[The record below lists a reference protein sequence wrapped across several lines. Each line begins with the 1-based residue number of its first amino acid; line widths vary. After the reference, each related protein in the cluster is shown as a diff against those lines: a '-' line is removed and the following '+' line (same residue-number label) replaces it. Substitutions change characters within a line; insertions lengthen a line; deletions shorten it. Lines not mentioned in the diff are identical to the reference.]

1 MTPNRWRSWAPVIG
15 LLLLTGYQLWGV
27 ALVPFHP
34 DESSLLFQSRDF
46 EAIFRSPTSL
56 AWSADREP
64 APELSYR
71 LLNAPLPKYVLG
83 LGRWLAG
90 VDGTEVSVDW
100 DWSQDWIANLGAG
113 ALPTPSALLAGRIAS
128 SLLLPLAALFL
139 YLAGKQLG
147 GPWVGGLAAAF
158 LGLNALVLVHG
169 RRAMAEG
176 TLIFAVCFAL
186 WSLIGPRNR
195 PWLSGLGIG
204 LALGAKHSAVA
215 LLPVGILAL
224 LWGTDPP
231 QAIRQKL
238 GSVGVFV
245 LVLLVVTLALNP
257 VVWSDPASALKE
269 IFQVRRSLVQDQVQA
284 QAIAEQLAIA
294 VPLRGIDRLAVL
306 IAHLFLAPPQF
317 QEIGNYQ
324 AELDSSVARYLAMP
338 GHALLRG
345 RTLGGL
351 SLGLTFAGLFFGVA
365 TLRTGSRSE
374 SRTAALLLL
383 STAVLTLSLYVGIPL
398 PFQRYYMPLVPLVC
412 LWSAFAVIGLGRQ
425 MKKLPFIR
433 AASG

>member
-1 MTPNRWRSWAPVIG
+1 MTLSRWRSWAPTLG

-46 EAIFRSPTSL
+46 EAIFRSPASL
-56 AWSADREP
+56 AWSAGREP
-64 APELSYR
+64 DPELSYR
-71 LLNAPLPKYVLG
+71 LLNAPLSKYVLG

-90 VDGTEVSVDW
+90 VDGAEVSVDW
-100 DWSQDWIANLGAG
+100 DWSRDWIANLGAG

-139 YLAGKQLG
+139 YLGGKQLG
-147 GPWVGGLAAAF
+147 GPWVGGLAAAL

-176 TLIFAVCFAL
+176 TLIFAISFAL
-186 WSLIGPRNR
+186 WSLVEPRKR

-204 LALGAKHSAVA
+204 LALGAKHSALA
-215 LLPVGILAL
+215 LLPVGILAM
-224 LWGTDPP
+224 LWGADPP
-231 QAIRQKL
+231 QAIRHKL
-238 GSVGVFV
+238 SSVGTFG
-245 LVLLVVTLALNP
+245 LVLLAVTLALNP
-257 VVWSDPASALKE
+257 VVWSEPASALRE
-269 IFQVRRSLVQDQVQA
+269 IFQVRMSLVQDQIQA

-317 QEIGNYQ
+317 QEIGNYR
-324 AELDSSVARYLAMP
+324 AELDSSVARYLAIP

-351 SLGLTFAGLFFGVA
+351 SLGLTLAGLFFGVA
-365 TLRTGSRSE
+365 TLRTGSRSV
-374 SRTAALLLL
+374 SRTSALLLISTAAL
-383 STAVLTLSLYVGIPL
+383 ALTLYIGIPL
-398 PFQRYYMPLVPLVC
+398 PYQRYYVPLVPLVS
-412 LWSAFAVIGLGRQ
+412 LWSAFAVIRLGRE

-433 AASG
+433 AALG